1 MTKEL
6 KNFYP
11 TPQSLIKKMVDK
23 IVKVNE
29 VKILEPSAGR
39 GDIVD
44 YIEKNQKEIFGY
56 YKWNGRIDID
66 CIEIDDNLQKILT
79 GKGLRVVY
87 NNFLDFSTY
96 KIYDLIIMNPPF
108 DCGDKHLLKAISL
121 MEKTGGQ
128 IICLLN
134 AETLKNPYSV
144 YRQDLIN
151 KMEVLKA
158 EVEFLEDEFKNAD
171 RKTSVEVALININ
184 IPKQQLKGEILTK
197 MVKDND
203 NYENNIEFKKPIKY
217 EYIKNLISSYNFEME
232 IGIKLIREYRTIRE
246 FTKSDDGYTKISLG
260 LDGINH
266 DELTENTYIKIVR
279 RKYWKR
285 LYYKEELLKLFTNSI
300 RQKFFDNIEKMADY
314 DFNEFNINQMLKN
327 LSENMENSLKDD
339 IINLFDE
346 LSIKHHWI
354 PEAENNIHYYN
365 GWYTNKSYYINKKV
379 IIPLNS
385 FDMRWNRGFKFRYS
399 TMSKIQDL
407 HKTFT
412 YLDNENEIKEDVD
425 IFKIFSEAEK
435 VQQSKNIEFPYF
447 TVTLYKKGTC
457 HIKFK
462 NDDLLLKFNIYGSQ
476 MKNWLPPSYGK
487 KAYNDMNQ
495 EEKNV
500 INSFQ
505 GEEGYNKVIENY
517 SKYIYNTRNINLLT
531 F

>member
-6 KNFYP
+6 KNFYS
-11 TPQSLIKKMVDK
+11 TPQSLIKKMTDK

-56 YKWNGRIDID
+56 HKWDGRLDID

-108 DCGDKHLLKAISL
+108 DCEDKHLLKAISL

-158 EVEFLEDEFKNAD
+158 EVEFLEDEFKNVD

-197 MVKDND
+197 MVKDSD
-203 NYENNIEFKKPIKY
+203 NYENNIEFKSPIKY
-217 EYIKNLISSYNFEME
+217 EYIENLISSYNFEME
-232 IGIKLIREYRTIRE
+232 IGIKLIREYRTIKE

-260 LDGINH
+260 LDGIHN

-314 DFNEFNINQMLKN
+314 DFNEFNISQMLKN
-327 LSENMENSLKDD
+327 LSENMEISLKDD
-339 IINLFDE
+339 II
-346 LSIKHHWI
+346 
-354 PEAENNIHYYN
+354 
-365 GWYTNKSYYINKKV
+365 
-379 IIPLNS
+379 
-385 FDMRWNRGFKFRYS
+385 
-399 TMSKIQDL
+399 
-407 HKTFT
+407 
-412 YLDNENEIKEDVD
+412 
-425 IFKIFSEAEK
+425 
-435 VQQSKNIEFPYF
+435 
-447 TVTLYKKGTC
+447 
-457 HIKFK
+457 
-462 NDDLLLKFNIYGSQ
+462 
-476 MKNWLPPSYGK
+476 
-487 KAYNDMNQ
+487 
-495 EEKNV
+495 
-500 INSFQ
+500 
-505 GEEGYNKVIENY
+505 
-517 SKYIYNTRNINLLT
+517 
-531 F
+531 

>member
-1 MTKEL
+1 
-6 KNFYP
+6 
-11 TPQSLIKKMVDK
+11 
-23 IVKVNE
+23 
-29 VKILEPSAGR
+29 
-39 GDIVD
+39 
-44 YIEKNQKEIFGY
+44 
-56 YKWNGRIDID
+56 
-66 CIEIDDNLQKILT
+66 
-79 GKGLRVVY
+79 
-87 NNFLDFSTY
+87 
-96 KIYDLIIMNPPF
+96 
-108 DCGDKHLLKAISL
+108 
-121 MEKTGGQ
+121 
-128 IICLLN
+128 
-134 AETLKNPYSV
+134 
-144 YRQDLIN
+144 
-151 KMEVLKA
+151 
-158 EVEFLEDEFKNAD
+158 
-171 RKTSVEVALININ
+171 
-184 IPKQQLKGEILTK
+184 

-203 NYENNIEFKKPIKY
+203 NYENNIEFKSPIKY
-217 EYIKNLISSYNFEME
+217 EYIENLISNYNFEME
-232 IGIKLIREYRTIRE
+232 IGIKLIREYKTIRE

-260 LDGINH
+260 LDGINN

-327 LSENMENSLKDD
+327 LSENMETSLKDD

-346 LSIKHHWI
+346 LSIKHYWI

-385 FDMRWNRGFKFRYS
+385 FDIRWNGGFKFRYS

-407 HKTFT
+407 HKIFT

-435 VQQSKNIEFPYF
+435 VQQNKNIEFPYF

-476 MKNWLPPSYGK
+476 MKNWLPPSYRK
-487 KAYNDMNQ
+487 KPYADMTP
-495 EEKNV
+495 EEQDIIDN
-500 INSFQ
+500 FQ
-505 GEEGYNKVIENY
+505 GKTEYEKVIKNY
-517 SKYIYNTRNINLLT
+517 NKYIYNTKNTNLLT
-531 F
+531 S